1 MTTKKTGPKRFAN
14 GSEVHVI
21 EGLISSGKSTLIRSL
36 QKSAVTKEFFDEV
49 VVFDEPIKRRTLN
62 AYLADQPRYA
72 FSFQTNV
79 ALKRVHMYKEAER
92 MALERPR
99 RLVLIDRGLDGDQ
112 AFALAQLRLEWIKPE
127 DYSLYQ
133 EEIGVDD
140 GSFEKAQQNPGFRVV
155 YLRCDPRTSWK
166 RTLKRGIVE
175 ETATYDENYMST
187 VFAAH
192 EEMLGDKPHVTTL
205 DWEQDRSV
213 VGGIL
218 DESDVRAYFSMTT

>member
-1 MTTKKTGPKRFAN
+1 MTTKKGPKRFPN

-49 VVFDEPIKRRTLN
+49 IVFDEPIKKRTLD
-62 AYLADQPRYA
+62 AYLDDQTRYS
-72 FSFQTNV
+72 FSFQTNT
-79 ALKRVHMYKEAER
+79 AIKRGHIFKEALR
-92 MALERPR
+92 IASAKPR
-99 RLVLIDRGLDGDQ
+99 ILVLIDRGLDGDQ
-112 AFALAQLRLEWIKPE
+112 AFALAQLRLEYMTPE

-140 GSFEKAQQNPGFRVV
+140 GSLEKMQSQPGFRVV
-155 YLRCDPRTSWK
+155 YLRCEPRTSWK
-166 RTLKRGIVE
+166 RTLKRGIVK

-187 VFAAH
+187 VHAAH
-192 EEMLGDKPHVTTL
+192 EEMLADKPHVTTL